1 MMYRYADHNLLIR
14 FNHLWWLIQ
23 RLRLVINPSAHHDRL
38 GVHNTL
44 YIAFLYEPATKYA
57 LTIQVNRRAAR
68 VETKLVVITSDTDLL
83 IIRVI
88 KIVSLPQIE
97 RDSANCVAGH
107 DSKRFKSRHVA
118 FRKRDPDR
126 VGKDSAIVVA

>member
-1 MMYRYADHNLLIR
+1 MMCRYADHNLLIR

-83 IIRVI
+83 IIHVI
-88 KIVSLPQIE
+88 KTRIV
-97 RDSANCVAGH
+97 A
-107 DSKRFKSRHVA
+107 
-118 FRKRDPDR
+118 PDR
-126 VGKDSAIVVA
+126 TRLRQLRRRPRHQAF